1 MIAFAPLLTNTSRL
15 LYSGFGAAEVSRL
28 GGIAPA
34 TESQD
39 DLARGG
45 RALVEPCTAADA
57 REIPPCGALDDHVA
71 AGGRPRPVV
80 DVASQIEHAVGA
92 RPPGVAADGHGVGRT
107 AHRAVEL
114 VGLVDAAPGIRQAA
128 VAPRRLLE

>member
-15 LYSGFGAAEVSRL
+15 LYSGFGATEVSRFRCV
-28 GGIAPA
+28 ARA

-39 DLARGG
+39 DLARRA
-45 RALVEPCTAADA
+45 RALVEPRTAADA

-92 RPPGVAADGHGVGRT
+92 RPRSVAADGHGVGRS
-107 AHRAVEL
+107 AHCA
-114 VGLVDAAPGIRQAA
+114 
-128 VAPRRLLE
+128 